1 MSAKEKPKVDRLEK
15 AREILANGEVQP
27 VDGKYR
33 VYRVR
38 DYDVELHVPVTE
50 EQILQSCT
58 CPDHKYRGVLRCK
71 HILAA
76 LLYEGVPEEEIADK
90 GVAAASGA
98 VA

>member
-1 MSAKEKPKVDRLEK
+1 MAAKEKPKVDRLEK
-15 AREILANGEVQP
+15 AREILASAEVHP

-33 VYRVR
+33 VYKVR

-76 LLYEGVPEEEIADK
+76 LLYEGVSEAELTGE
-90 GVAAASGA
+90 GLVA
-98 VA
+98 